1 MKASVILSE
10 NLTTF
15 IDIHFSID
23 FSLRDAHLMGLQQFE
38 IENFNLRILG
48 LSLQFDLS
56 FNQLVVD
63 GQHVTRASLGI
74 LPINGAGSIVM
85 VLNDVKISGTVQMS
99 TLEGRYLNL
108 DTLSLKITVGSVDAT
123 LRGFGFI
130 LDPTINLA
138 LSVGLPI
145 LINDSEERI
154 NELVAEQLVEPVNE
168 ILNQYRM
175 IDVIIAIVRL
185 MAAPKK
191 LPNSIVQALY
201 KYETAFAVEN

>member
-1 MKASVILSE
+1 MKSSVILSQS
-10 NLTTF
+10 LTTF

-23 FSLRDAHLMGLQQFE
+23 FSLRDAHLVGLQQFK
-38 IENFNLRILG
+38 IEDFNLRILG
-48 LSLQFDLS
+48 LSLQFDIS
-56 FNQLVVD
+56 FNRLVVD

-85 VLNDVKISGTVQMS
+85 VLNDVKISGTVQMN
-99 TLEGRYLNL
+99 TLQGRYLNL
-108 DTLSLKITVGSVDAT
+108 DTLSLAIAVGSVDAT
-123 LRGFGFI
+123 LRGFGFL
-130 LDPTINLA
+130 LDPTISLA

-145 LINDSEERI
+145 MINDSQERI

-185 MAAPKK
+185 MAAPTK

-201 KYETAFAVEN
+201 KNEAAFAVEN